1 MMSCRHDDDD
11 DGDVTPVNSA
21 EQLSSER
28 QTEHGLVTTSSECD
42 VSLFADFT
50 RSETSIHS

>member
-42 VSLFADFT
+42 VSLFADFS